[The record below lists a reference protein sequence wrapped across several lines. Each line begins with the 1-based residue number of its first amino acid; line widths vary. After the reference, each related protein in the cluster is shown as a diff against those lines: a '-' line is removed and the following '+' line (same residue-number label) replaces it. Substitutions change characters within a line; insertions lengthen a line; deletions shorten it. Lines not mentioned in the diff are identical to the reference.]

1 MMQRIMIAAA
11 MAATSATFAG
21 SNDCELQQTAKLV
34 ADDGA
39 SGDYFGYSV
48 AFDAGVVVIG
58 ASYDD
63 ASGSAYVFELQADG
77 TWSQTAKLT
86 ANDGAEGDHFGSSV
100 ALDDGVVVIGAHLD
114 DDNSGNSGSVYI
126 FEQQADGTWSQTSKI
141 TADDGAGGDEFGHS
155 VALDAG
161 VAVIGAWGGGG
172 GNSGTAYVFEQQADG
187 TWSQTAKLTADDG
200 DSEDH
205 FGTSTAL
212 DAGVAVI
219 GAYLDDDN
227 GSASGSA
234 YVFEQQ
240 ADGTWSQT
248 TKLTADDGAS
258 DDRFGWSVALD
269 GGVAVIGAYYDD
281 DNGTISGS
289 AYVFEQQGD
298 GTWSQTTKLTA
309 NDGASSDWFGWS
321 VALDAD
327 VVVIGASLDDDNGS
341 ESGSAYVFEQQA
353 DGTWLQTVKLTAD
366 DGVDNGRF
374 GHSVALDAGV
384 AMVGAY
390 RNDNNGSNS
399 GSVYVYGKLDCDA
412 NGLTDAC
419 EIEDEPSLDCDLD
432 GVLDSCA
439 TANGSVD
446 DCNENGIPDSCDID
460 NGGDAD
466 GDGYLDECECDA
478 DIAGPD
484 GPGFSDGIVGT
495 DDLLTVIGYWGSSIP
510 GGDIDG
516 DGIVGTNDL
525 LAVIAAW
532 GPCE

>member
-58 ASYDD
+58 ASCDD

-86 ANDGAEGDHFGSSV
+86 ADDGAEGDHFGSSV

-172 GNSGTAYVFEQQADG
+172 GNSGT
-187 TWSQTAKLTADDG
+187 
-200 DSEDH
+200 
-205 FGTSTAL
+205 
-212 DAGVAVI
+212 
-219 GAYLDDDN
+219 
-227 GSASGSA
+227 A

>member
-48 AFDAGVVVIG
+48 ALDAGVVVIG

-86 ANDGAEGDHFGSSV
+86 ADDGAEGDHFGSSV

-172 GNSGTAYVFEQQADG
+172 GNSGT
-187 TWSQTAKLTADDG
+187 
-200 DSEDH
+200 
-205 FGTSTAL
+205 
-212 DAGVAVI
+212 
-219 GAYLDDDN
+219 
-227 GSASGSA
+227 A